1 MKINKTKIYS
11 LENNLPS
18 SLVNKTFVPAIIL
31 DEIKDRDKILKLGF
45 SEDMKIGETLL
56 PSIVGTTSKFNAN
69 GKEIPDKTKEKE
81 IIYFEREWTRQ
92 EWAGKGETRNV
103 TESVLIPRKRWQRI
117 FITPPS
123 SQITISKKENG
134 LVFITTDKIK
144 FDDLNKVDALHKI
157 NLMLD
162 INHSN
167 CEILDENQIPI
178 VKNLQQVNWK
188 ILPAGKM
195 PWSELYKHL
204 KPVLDLQKKKTVRP
218 IIYARFKA
226 IADLGSDF
234 NVVGTN
240 GYSGYVIF
248 GFKKKNIYVF
258 ESAQYGNAMYV
269 FENNW
274 EEISKKTKA
283 EILNA
288 KLHLERITH
297 NGERNNV
304 VEKVKNLLKR
314 K

>member
-18 SLVNKTFVPAIIL
+18 GLINKTFVSAIVL

-45 SEDMKIGETLL
+45 SEEMKIGETLL
-56 PSIVGTTSKFNAN
+56 PSIVGTVSKFNAN

-81 IIYFEREWTRQ
+81 IVYSEREWTRQ
-92 EWAGKGETRNV
+92 EWAGKGETRTV

-117 FITPPS
+117 FIAPPS
-123 SQITISKKENG
+123 SQITISKKENN
-134 LVFITTDKIK
+134 LVFITTTKTK
-144 FDDLNKVDALHKI
+144 FDDLNKSDALHKI
-157 NLMLD
+157 NLILD
-162 INHSN
+162 INHRN
-167 CEILDENQIPI
+167 CEILDEDQIPI

-188 ILPAGKM
+188 ILPTGKM
-195 PWSELYKHL
+195 PWSELCKHL
-204 KPVLDLQKKKTVRP
+204 KPVLDLQKKKTVKP
-218 IIYARFKA
+218 IIDARFKA
-226 IADLGSDF
+226 IADLWPDF
-234 NVVGTN
+234 NIIGTN
-240 GYSGYVIF
+240 GYNGYVVF
-248 GFKKKNIYVF
+248 GFKKENIYVF
-258 ESAQYGNAMYV
+258 ESAYYGNAVYI

-304 VEKVKNLLKR
+304 VEKVKNILKR